1 MEQYFNDAREIVV
14 FFMKLFLIAL
24 FGIMILN
31 YVSLTIVVEKT
42 INQAEKDGYI
52 DYDVFLD
59 NVQNSSINMSD
70 VVVEKVEP
78 DFGEYV
84 NKLGDSLKLHVSGS
98 YEVRLFGKKKIF
110 KYSIKKIG
118 INQGY
123 YGAGY

>member
-98 YEVRLFGKKKIF
+98 YEVRLGKKKIF
-110 KYSIKKIG
+110 KYSIKKTG